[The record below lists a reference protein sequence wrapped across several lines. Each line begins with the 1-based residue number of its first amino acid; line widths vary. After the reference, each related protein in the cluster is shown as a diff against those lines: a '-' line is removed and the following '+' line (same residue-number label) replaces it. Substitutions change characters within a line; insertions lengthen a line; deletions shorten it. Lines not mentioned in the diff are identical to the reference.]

1 MMRTTE
7 ARRTSQAARN
17 LLLGVAGLFLL
28 VTLPVVVAGQPLAD
42 DYHTCLR
49 PTQVGLDG
57 FLGESTRRMGA
68 VRPARFVEIF
78 VIAPLCQQVPF
89 GLVILVPLVL
99 TLLVGVLLR
108 GLLRDLD
115 LPPPWPEVGAALW
128 LLHPLGTEAA
138 LWPSALHVPLGL
150 ALALVALRLY
160 RRGRHGWAAVAT
172 VAACLSVEIVLA
184 FPLAAWMACPPE
196 QRRRATAVC
205 IGTALLLVP
214 AYALWPGT
222 DPRSAVPLTDRIVAV
237 FSDPGWY
244 VRFPVAGLGLHS
256 IALAVWWA
264 FPVSLAVLALGGWV
278 GARFGPRLLGDDPT
292 DPPPPRQALLGWG
305 AATAALIA
313 LVNVPLITTL
323 PRGHTPRTFTPT
335 WLILAALLPV
345 VASRVRWRRARVAGA
360 AGGLFA
366 AAALLSLA
374 LSASVRLETGEF
386 NQAATRYLARR
397 VPNGGVVAVCD
408 VPRTVV
414 TPAPVGSFALHEFAY
429 DWAAED
435 AMRYHA
441 GRDAEVRLG
450 GPLWGTR
457 CPDPGGADLVV
468 SFDELRRA
476 AAEGTP

>member
-1 MMRTTE
+1 MVQTTE
-7 ARRTSQAARN
+7 ARPTSRAART
-17 LLLGVAGLFLL
+17 LLLAVAGLFLL

-42 DYHTCLR
+42 DFHNCIR

-57 FLGESTRRMGA
+57 FLGESTRRLGA
-68 VRPARFVEIF
+68 VRPARFIEIF
-78 VIAPLCQQVPF
+78 VIAPLCRRVPF
-89 GLVILVPLVL
+89 GLVILVPLAL
-99 TLLVGVLLR
+99 TLLVALLLR

-150 ALALVALRLY
+150 ALALAALRLY
-160 RRGRHGWAAVAT
+160 RRGRHGWAAAAT
-172 VAACLSVEIVLA
+172 VGACLSVEIMLA
-184 FPLAAWMACPPE
+184 FPLAVWMASSPE
-196 QRRRATAVC
+196 HRRRAAATAASV
-205 IGTALLLVP
+205 ALVLVP

-222 DPRSAVPLTDRIVAV
+222 DVRSAVPLADRLAAV

-264 FPVSLAVLALGGWV
+264 FPASVAILLLGGFV
-278 GARFGPRLLGDDPT
+278 GARFGPRLLGDHPT
-292 DPPPPRQALLGWG
+292 DPPPPRQALLRGG
-305 AATAALIA
+305 AAAAALIV
-313 LVNVPLITTL
+313 LVNVPLIVTL
-323 PRGHTPRTFTPT
+323 PRYHAPRTFTPT

-345 VASRVRWRRARVAGA
+345 AASRVRWRRVRLAGA

-374 LSASVRLETGEF
+374 LSVSVRLQTAEF

-397 VPNGGVVAVCD
+397 VPDGGVVAVCD

-414 TPAPVGSFALHEFAY
+414 SPAPVGSFALHEFAY

-435 AMRYHA
+435 AMRYYA

-457 CPDPGGADLVV
+457 CPEVAGADLVV
-468 SFDELRRA
+468 GFEELRRA
-476 AAEGTP
+476 AEETP

>member
-1 MMRTTE
+1 MVRT
-7 ARRTSQAARN
+7 AAAQRSSQASRI

-57 FLGESTRRMGA
+57 FLGESTLRMGA

-78 VIAPLCQQVPF
+78 VIAPLCQRVPF
-89 GLVILVPLVL
+89 GLVILVPLAL
-99 TLLVGVLLR
+99 TLLVGLLLR
-108 GLLRDLD
+108 GLLRDLG

-160 RRGRHGWAAVAT
+160 RRGRHGWAAAAT

-184 FPLAAWMACPPE
+184 FPLAAWMACPRE
-196 QRRRATAVC
+196 QRRRAAAVATG
-205 IGTALLLVP
+205 IALVLVP

-244 VRFPVAGLGLHS
+244 VRFPAAGLGLHS

-264 FPVSLAVLALGGWV
+264 FPASVAILALGGWV
-278 GARFGPRLLGDDPT
+278 GARFGPRLLGDGPT
-292 DPPPPRQALLGWG
+292 DPPPGRQALLCHV
-305 AATAALIA
+305 AATAALVA
-313 LVNVPLITTL
+313 LVNVPLMTTL

-335 WLILAALLPV
+335 WLILAALVPV
-345 VASRVRWRRARVAGA
+345 AASRVRWRRVRAVAA

-366 AAALLSLA
+366 TAALLSLA
-374 LSASVRLETGEF
+374 LSVSVRLQTADF
-386 NQAATRYLARR
+386 NQDATRYLARR
-397 VPNGGVVAVCD
+397 IADGGVVAVCD

-414 TPAPVGSFALHEFAY
+414 TPAPAGSFALHEFAY

-435 AMRYHA
+435 AMRYYA

-468 SFDELRRA
+468 GFDELRRA

>member
-1 MMRTTE
+1 MVRTT
-7 ARRTSQAARN
+7 AAQRSSQASRK
-17 LLLGVAGLFLL
+17 LLLGVGGLFLL

-49 PTQVGLDG
+49 PTQIGLDG

-89 GLVILVPLVL
+89 GLVILVPLAL
-99 TLLVGVLLR
+99 TLLVGLLLR
-108 GLLRDLD
+108 GLLRDLG

-184 FPLAAWMACPPE
+184 FPLAAWMATPRE
-196 QRRRATAVC
+196 QRYRAAAVATG
-205 IGTALLLVP
+205 IALLLVP

-222 DPRSAVPLTDRIVAV
+222 DPRSAVALTDRVVAV
-237 FSDPGWY
+237 FSDLGWY

-264 FPVSLAVLALGGWV
+264 FPASVAILLLGGWV
-278 GARFGPRLLGDDPT
+278 GARFGPRLLGDRPT
-292 DPPPPRQALLGWG
+292 NPPPAWHVLLRYG

-313 LVNVPLITTL
+313 LVNVPLIVTL

-335 WLILAALLPV
+335 WLILAALVPV
-345 VASRVRWRRARVAGA
+345 AASRVRWRRARVVGA

-366 AAALLSLA
+366 TAALLSLA
-374 LSASVRLETGEF
+374 LSTSVRLETAEF

-397 VPNGGVVAVCD
+397 VADGGVVAVCD

-435 AMRYHA
+435 AMRYYA

-457 CPDPGGADLVV
+457 CPGPDGADLVV

-476 AAEGTP
+476 AAEGIP

>member
-1 MMRTTE
+1 MVQTTE
-7 ARRTSQAARN
+7 ARRTSRAARTMP
-17 LLLGVAGLFLL
+17 LAVAALFLL

-42 DYHTCLR
+42 DYHNCIR

-57 FLGESTRRMGA
+57 FLGESTRRLGA
-68 VRPARFVEIF
+68 VRPARFIEIF
-78 VIAPLCQQVPF
+78 VIAPLCQAVPF
-89 GLVILVPLVL
+89 GLVILVPLAL
-99 TLLVGVLLR
+99 TLLVGLLLR

-150 ALALVALRLY
+150 ALALAALRLY
-160 RRGRHGWAAVAT
+160 RRGRHGWAALAT
-172 VAACLSVEIVLA
+172 VAACLSVEIMLA
-184 FPLAAWMACPPE
+184 FPLAAWMASPPE
-196 QRRRATAVC
+196 HRRRAAATATG
-205 IGTALLLVP
+205 IALLVLP

-222 DPRSAVPLTDRIVAV
+222 DVRSAVPPADRVAAV

-244 VRFPVAGLGLHS
+244 VRFPAAGLGLHS

-264 FPVSLAVLALGGWV
+264 FPASVALLTLGGWV
-278 GARFGPRLLGDDPT
+278 GARLGPRLLGDGPT
-292 DPPPPRQALLGWG
+292 GPPPPRQALLRWG
-305 AATAALIA
+305 AASAALAA
-313 LVNVPLITTL
+313 LVNVPLMVTL
-323 PRGHTPRTFTPT
+323 PRYHAPRTFTPT
-335 WLILAALLPV
+335 WLILAALVPV
-345 VASRVRWRRARVAGA
+345 AASQVRWRRARLAGA

-374 LSASVRLETGEF
+374 LSVSVRLQTAEF

-397 VPNGGVVAVCD
+397 VPDGGVVAVCD

-435 AMRYHA
+435 AMRYYA

-457 CPDPGGADLVV
+457 CPDMAGADLVV
-468 SFDELRRA
+468 GFEELRRA
-476 AAEGTP
+476 AEAGP